1 MLAVSAALE
10 AEAEELLEPR
20 KQRLHHCTPA
30 WATEGDSISKNKMGM
45 RICLKE
51 LHFSLEQCILAPFT
65 TQKPKSQDLLCNFNY
80 GNIPKY
86 VTPYSFTVEDD
97 CMRGKMTVAL

>member
-30 WATEGDSISKNKMGM
+30 WATERVSKKTVL
-45 RICLKE
+45 REVLFCSKE
-51 LHFSLEQCILAPFT
+51 DCSLVDH
-65 TQKPKSQDLLCNFNY
+65 S
-80 GNIPKY
+80 
-86 VTPYSFTVEDD
+86 SVEW
-97 CMRGKMTVAL
+97 LS